1 MDDMAKALRFRM
13 AALFGRRFR
22 WGIISAFLLA
32 VNAAFAPLPAAAQ
45 TQQELI
51 GIISGSITGTY
62 ARFAAQMASAI
73 DSDTIRILP
82 MLGKGSQQNI
92 RDLLQING
100 IDIAIVQSDVL
111 DYYKNTQEIPNIQD
125 SIRYIGKLYNEEV
138 HIVTR
143 KDVDGVKALE
153 GGLVGVG
160 PAGSG
165 TEMTALTLLKALGV
179 SVTPVN
185 ASNQEAIDQVKSGA
199 LAAAIFVAGKPTP
212 AFEGITEADGLKLL
226 PIELGKSVQGAY
238 FPATFEHADYPNLV
252 PEGTSVDTAA
262 VGAVLAVFNW
272 RQGTPRYQAV
282 SDFCADLMSALE
294 ILQAGE
300 AYHPKWKEVDLTVE
314 VPGWE
319 RFGGMKELLKQ

>member
-1 MDDMAKALRFRM
+1 MAKALLVPGIVARLHRK
-13 AALFGRRFR
+13 LR
-22 WGIISAFLLA
+22 WGIISAFLVT
-32 VNAAFAPLPAAAQ
+32 VNAVGIPQLATAQ
-45 TQQELI
+45 SQQELI
-51 GIISGSITGTY
+51 GIISGSISGTY
-62 ARFAAQMASAI
+62 ARFAAEMATAI
-73 DSDTIRILP
+73 DSDALRVLP

-125 SIRYIGKLYNEEV
+125 SIRYISKLYNEEV
-138 HIVTR
+138 HIVT
-143 KDVDGVKALE
+143 KDEVGSVKDLE

-212 AFEGITEADGLKLL
+212 AFEGLTASDGLKFL

-252 PEGTSVDTAA
+252 PEGSSVDTAA

-272 RQGTPRYQAV
+272 RQGTPRFQAV
-282 SDFCADLMSALE
+282 SDFCADIQSALE
-294 ILQAGE
+294 ILQTGGT
-300 AYHPKWKEVDLTVE
+300 YHPKWKEVDFAIE

-319 RFGGMKELLKQ
+319 RFGGMKDLLKNR